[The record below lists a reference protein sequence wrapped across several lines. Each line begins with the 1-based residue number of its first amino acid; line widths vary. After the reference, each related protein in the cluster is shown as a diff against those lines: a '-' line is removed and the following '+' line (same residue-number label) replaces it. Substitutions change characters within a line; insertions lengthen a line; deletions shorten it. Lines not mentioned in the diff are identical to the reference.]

1 MSVPAGFDSRDAVAA
16 NPSVANPPRPLRAS
30 RSQNNP
36 VNRCF
41 LDNREQRYP
50 LPEKASFYGRV
61 VRSVVGVRGVPMNI
75 DDSRLIVR
83 FQRLITEMLV
93 EKRLGQRRP
102 GLTDDLYQTWRE
114 VGRRGLRE
122 APGYRDVL
130 LRADRHALWLA
141 GLVRLA
147 APPVSSP
154 ETERTDTLDGPQK
167 AA

>member
-1 MSVPAGFDSRDAVAA
+1 MTAQNSFVMTSHPLSDK
-16 NPSVANPPRPLRAS
+16 PPQPPRAWLFRHFPDR
-30 RSQNNP
+30 
-36 VNRCF
+36 VHF
-41 LDNREQRYP
+41 LDNCKQRYS

-61 VRSVVGVRGVPMNI
+61 VRSVVRVRGVRMNI

-122 APGYRDVL
+122 APEYRDVL

>member
-1 MSVPAGFDSRDAVAA
+1 MASHHIKVVGEILPPSPPAWLSRHFPDRVH
-16 NPSVANPPRPLRAS
+16 
-30 RSQNNP
+30 
-36 VNRCF
+36 F
-41 LDNREQRYP
+41 LDNRKQRYP
-50 LPEKASFYGRV
+50 LPEKASFYGRI
-61 VRSVVGVRGVPMNI
+61 VRSVVGVQGVRMNI

-114 VGRRGLRE
+114 VGRRRLRE
-122 APGYRDVL
+122 APEYREVL

-141 GLVRLA
+141 GLVSLA
-147 APPVSSP
+147 ASPVPSP